1 MIKPVKRISQS
12 DRDKNHLVQISWNRS
27 IDLDGH
33 PESYRTKVVIKP
45 WGHEFLVF
53 ENECVAIWFLSIN
66 KDHST
71 SMHCHPGK
79 KTALTVIVGSA
90 LCVTFRSRSFLSAGD
105 SIIIDEA
112 VFHSTKAMSLD
123 GISLLEV
130 ETPPAKLDLVR
141 LEDKYGR
148 ESAGYEN
155 FSQMITE
162 GLEGYNYFYF
172 EEDSCN
178 GENYILDNRFVIA
191 MEVHGSEEEF
201 MISFTLDPSALY
213 CVCRGGLLDKDGEV
227 VVGLG
232 ETQRGNF
239 LGTVEGLTIDRK
251 TTLMKITVFG

>member
-1 MIKPVKRISQS
+1 MIKPVKLIRQS
-12 DRDKNHLVQISWNRS
+12 DRDKNHLAQISRSRS

-33 PESYRTKVVIKP
+33 PENYRTKVVLKP

-79 KTALTVIVGSA
+79 KTSLTLLAGSA
-90 LCVTFRSRSFLSAGD
+90 LCITFKNRSFLSAGD
-105 SIIIDEA
+105 SLIIDA
-112 VFHSTKAMSLD
+112 SVFHSTKAMSLD

-130 ETPPAKLDLVR
+130 ETPPGKLDLVR

-148 ESAGYEN
+148 ESSGYEK

-162 GLEGYNYFYF
+162 GLEEYDHFYF
-172 EEDSCN
+172 EEDS
-178 GENYILDNRFVIA
+178 
-191 MEVHGSEEEF
+191 MQVHESDVEF
-201 MISFTLDPSALY
+201 RTSFSLDPGALY
-213 CVCRGGLLDKDGEV
+213 CVCRGRLLDLDGAV
-227 VVGLG
+227 VVDLG

-239 LGTVEGLTIDRK
+239 LGTLDGLTIDRK
-251 TTLMKITVFG
+251 TTLMKITVFE